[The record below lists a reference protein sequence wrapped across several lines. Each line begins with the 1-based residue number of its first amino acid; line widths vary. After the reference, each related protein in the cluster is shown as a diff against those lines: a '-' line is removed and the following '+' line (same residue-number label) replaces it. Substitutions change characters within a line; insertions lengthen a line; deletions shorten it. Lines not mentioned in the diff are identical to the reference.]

1 MLAVMPFANLTGDP
15 EREHVADGL
24 TDDTIAAVSQ
34 LDPERLRVIGRTS
47 AITYKNT
54 RKSLAE
60 IGRELNVQFVVAGS
74 VRSEGRLLRTRCTL
88 NRVSDQVQ
96 LWSQSFDRELT
107 SLLDVQRGLSV
118 AIADQVRLQLSPERL
133 ESVARRHTQNA
144 AAYDF
149 YLRGRRL
156 WNQLTPASTRMAI
169 EYYSRA
175 TEIDPNYALAWA
187 GIAEAFAGAP
197 INGDADPLLMGPR
210 AREAA
215 ERAVRANPK
224 LSEAHHVSGQVQ
236 WFFEWDFE
244 AADGAF
250 RQAVALDSSNA
261 WAYSMFGHA
270 LSQLGRHDEAGRIMD
285 KACTLEPLS
294 SLHHAMSSQ
303 VAFQARDL
311 SRSVEHARRAIV
323 IDPDFWVGHMML
335 AQACEQRGE
344 TVLAL
349 DAVATAARLSG
360 GNSKPIALRGY
371 LLARRGDT
379 GAARELLALLEDVA
393 TRQYVP
399 PYAIALVYAGLN
411 TEEMVFRWLER
422 ALAARDV
429 HLMFLSV
436 DPKWDTL
443 RADPRYTALLERSG
457 FGRAR

>member
-1 MLAVMPFANLTGDP
+1 
-15 EREHVADGL
+15 
-24 TDDTIAAVSQ
+24 
-34 LDPERLRVIGRTS
+34 
-47 AITYKNT
+47 
-54 RKSLAE
+54 
-60 IGRELNVQFVVAGS
+60 
-74 VRSEGRLLRTRCTL
+74 
-88 NRVSDQVQ
+88 
-96 LWSQSFDRELT
+96 
-107 SLLDVQRGLSV
+107 
-118 AIADQVRLQLSPERL
+118 
-133 ESVARRHTQNA
+133 
-144 AAYDF
+144 
-149 YLRGRRL
+149 
-156 WNQLTPASTRMAI
+156 
-169 EYYSRA
+169 
-175 TEIDPNYALAWA
+175 
-187 GIAEAFAGAP
+187 
-197 INGDADPLLMGPR
+197 
-210 AREAA
+210 
-215 ERAVRANPK
+215 
-224 LSEAHHVSGQVQ
+224 
-236 WFFEWDFE
+236 
-244 AADGAF
+244 
-250 RQAVALDSSNA
+250 
-261 WAYSMFGHA
+261 MFGHA